1 MSDMSYGDPPPY
13 QPAVG
18 TVIPPIGDYGRSP
31 LRSASEDL
39 HAASVE
45 AQKALAAAAATSMLP
60 DMPIEIQECVSE
72 VQKHIEVVAKADK
85 NDFAKY
91 SYASADAIYGQITN
105 KLGNVGL
112 VIAPYLLAQVELKK
126 VETTDKQ
133 GQLVIK
139 QWCFC
144 RFGFALAAKG
154 KTYAPLQFEEP
165 VFAEYLGPQ
174 TLQAAKS
181 YAQKSFL
188 RGLFKIPTGEVDLD
202 QYIEGGGDSDEAQ
215 TAKPGKKGKAKIE
228 QFSAE
233 ESLKKR
239 AEIIAEIEKVKSFDA
254 QSGEDF
260 ASKHGPTIARM
271 TQADGDAVRAAY
283 AIKAKR
289 G

>member
-1 MSDMSYGDPPPY
+1 MSDMSYGDPPY
-13 QPAVG
+13 QPEPNV
-18 TVIPPIGDYGRSP
+18 DRF
-31 LRSASEDL
+31 RD
-39 HAASVE
+39 AAATHNAAFE
-45 AQKALAAAAATSMLP
+45 AQKALAAAMTSSMLP

-202 QYIEGGGDSDEAQ
+202 QYVEGGSDSSEGYSS
-215 TAKPGKKGKAKIE
+215 KPGKKGKAKPE
-228 QFSAE
+228 QFSVD

-239 AEIIAEIEKVKSFDA
+239 TEIISEISKVEKFDA

-260 ASKHGPTIARM
+260 AAKHGPTISRM
-271 TQADGDAVRAAY
+271 TQVDGDAVRQAY
-283 AIKAKR
+283 GLKAKR